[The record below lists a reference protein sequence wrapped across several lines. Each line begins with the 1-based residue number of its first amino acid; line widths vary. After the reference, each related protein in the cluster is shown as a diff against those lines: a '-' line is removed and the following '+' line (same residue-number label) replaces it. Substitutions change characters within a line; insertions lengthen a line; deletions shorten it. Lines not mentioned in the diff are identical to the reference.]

1 MRKKFI
7 AVYALMAV
15 LALGSTTL
23 TSCVDDN
30 ESASV
35 TAIRDAKAKQ
45 LNALANY
52 QDVKAQNE
60 KIIAEADA
68 AIRNAEAKAKEIQ
81 NELSGLALEKQKATL
96 ETDIETAKLKAE
108 EALLR
113 QKASLEQAKASLIE
127 AADAADNATKERINN
142 LLAKADALMNG
153 EWRTERYWNEDEQ
166 KWENHDI
173 SYSYESIYG
182 QGGLN
187 DRLLAKKADRVKA
200 DYELVDIKLQI
211 AEAVRQEEKA
221 LAVNE
226 ALLAEYQKFNN
237 TDKDA
242 AQKAA
247 NEASAKLPA
256 LQKLSEE
263 ARTIYY
269 QESNSKLQP
278 AVENIYKTEVWNYIY
293 GENGEEARKYLKEEE
308 PEGKSI
314 TIKYDD
320 GTTQT
325 INHGY
330 QVKQFVVDTESL
342 AQAITNADRVVKV
355 AEKTLADA
363 KKDQTEGLKDDAIT
377 MDGVTTY
384 KQLKEAVA
392 EAKKAFDKEA
402 TEANKN
408 ALTIAEN
415 LVASYEETLQE
426 EVDEAQEELDKA
438 KEKQATINEINVLLT
453 GDAFT
458 KDYTNVYKAYM
469 DTADALT
476 DSWIALLKAN
486 HNYDVQSK
494 LAQALQ
500 NIANANTDWLT
511 LINQTEK
518 AINTNKKNIATM
530 TVKEDG
536 KDVNEAIKQQYIA
549 ILDAEI
555 ARLEEEIAIK
565 QAQYDGYM
573 KQIEE
578 LITNGEAPEEPET
591 PAEGEEGGEETPAE

>member
-173 SYSYESIYG
+173 FYSYESIYG

-486 HNYDVQSK
+486 HNYEVQSK